1 MIALLDT
8 HVFLWWITDDPRLST
23 RVRDVLQDSDN
34 ELYFSAA
41 SAWEIAIKAQLG
53 RLQLIKESQPAQSLE
68 QFMVEQLSLN
78 ALVILPIQL
87 RHALHVYTLAQHHRD
102 PFDRI
107 LVAQSQVE
115 DMPILTADAQIVRYK
130 VNVIW

>member
-78 ALVILPIQL
+78 ALVVLPIQL

-107 LVAQSQVE
+107 LVAQSRVE
-115 DMPILTADAQIVRYK
+115 DMPILTADAQITRYN
-130 VNVIW
+130 VDVIW